1 MALIRAIDELPLDYR
16 PAAILHDVDGLS
28 TVEVAASLGITVA
41 NAKSRAHRARL
52 FLRKRLGNLMS
63 RNGARRGEALTRE
76 QSRPAPVDLRA
87 SRLDPHTRGV
97 SVHAGPRP
105 GDANGLI
112 RLIAAAI
119 TQFGKAHAE
128 GEAAS
133 ERSRDEST
141 SVAESF
147 ACSRGRSD
155 GRGDRGAFCRL
166 SRGDKSGGGTA
177 PRSRNRVGDRE

>member
-1 MALIRAIDELPLDYR
+1 MLKGSQMARWRSRWASPSPMRSLARTGPDCFSANVSGTSYQTERGAAGEALIR
-16 PAAILHDVDGLS
+16 
-28 TVEVAASLGITVA
+28 
-41 NAKSRAHRARL
+41 
-52 FLRKRLGNLMS
+52 
-63 RNGARRGEALTRE
+63 E
-76 QSRPAPVDLRA
+76 QPGPAPVDLRA

-141 SVAESF
+141 SVAEAF
-147 ACSRGRSD
+147 ACSRGTSD
-155 GRGDRGAFCRL
+155 RR
-166 SRGDKSGGGTA
+166 GGG
-177 PRSRNRVGDRE
+177 RDVGR